1 MIQLILILKKVK
13 EWADKWKSRGEIT
26 KAWHDY
32 TINDGAQPGKNST

>member
-26 KAWHDY
+26 KHGM
-32 TINDGAQPGKNST
+32 TIQ